1 MAHSLLIDSLVFGLD
16 GFFFVISEEAVAE
29 KDKVTK
35 DMNMLR
41 QEKDSLQQSVD
52 AFEVEKTKM
61 QTEKQKV
68 HSWL

>member
-1 MAHSLLIDSLVFGLD
+1 M
-16 GFFFVISEEAVAE
+16 GFLFIISEEVVAE
-29 KDKVTK
+29 KDKMTK

-52 AFEVEKTKM
+52 AFEMEKTKT

>member
-1 MAHSLLIDSLVFGLD
+1 M
-16 GFFFVISEEAVAE
+16 GFLFVISEEAVAE
-29 KDKVTK
+29 KDKMTK

-52 AFEVEKTKM
+52 AFEMEKTKM
-61 QTEKQKV
+61 QTEKQMV

>member
-68 HSWL
+68 HS

>member
-16 GFFFVISEEAVAE
+16 WFFFVISEEAVAE

-52 AFEVEKTKM
+52 AFEMEKTKM

-68 HSWL
+68 HS

>member
-1 MAHSLLIDSLVFGLD
+1 M
-16 GFFFVISEEAVAE
+16 GFLFVISEEAVAE
-29 KDKVTK
+29 KDKMTK
-35 DMNMLR
+35 DMNMRR

-52 AFEVEKTKM
+52 AFEMEKTKM

>member
-1 MAHSLLIDSLVFGLD
+1 M
-16 GFFFVISEEAVAE
+16 GFLFVISEEAVAE

-52 AFEVEKTKM
+52 AFEMEKTKT

>member
-1 MAHSLLIDSLVFGLD
+1 M
-16 GFFFVISEEAVAE
+16 GFLFVISEEAVAE
-29 KDKVTK
+29 KDKMTK

-52 AFEVEKTKM
+52 AFEMEKTKT

-68 HSWL
+68 RSWL

>member
-52 AFEVEKTKM
+52 AFEMEKTKM

-68 HSWL
+68 HS

>member
-1 MAHSLLIDSLVFGLD
+1 MVFL
-16 GFFFVISEEAVAE
+16 FIISEEVVAE
-29 KDKVTK
+29 KDKMTK

-52 AFEVEKTKM
+52 AFEMEKTKK

-68 HSWL
+68 RSWL

>member
-1 MAHSLLIDSLVFGLD
+1 M
-16 GFFFVISEEAVAE
+16 GFLFVISEEAVAE

-35 DMNMLR
+35 DMNMIR

-52 AFEVEKTKM
+52 AFEMEKTKT

-68 HSWL
+68 RSWL